1 MDQLSAPPMNVAAL
15 TDGPVAAPATRER
28 LQAFAEALARA
39 QAPTSTRLPE
49 DVTAR
54 GDTAQRAATTD
65 AENGAAF
72 LIPDMTAELPA
83 ANGAG
88 APDATEDAASQLP
101 ARTIALRM
109 LVQRV
114 HADLAAEP
122 VAAGDERAV
131 PVSLGDRQPSAFTDG
146 ASPPVHDGRQARATE
161 RSTSAGDDASSA
173 TSDGVAAAAEASAG
187 APTGTEALVPPSAP
201 ARVVR
206 DLKALHPAF
215 RERITRVIARM
226 QAEFGHEVTV
236 AETWR
241 GQARQELLYDQGRS
255 REGPVVTWTRH
266 SQHTAG
272 RAADLVVSGG
282 PAAYELLAQVARDE
296 GLRTLGA
303 RDPGHVE
310 LARMPVLEGW
320 HGTATVTDMNIAAP
334 PAFAGEAVPVHAAVV
349 AAAGRRT
356 TSGAASAVA
365 PAAPVARVAPAA
377 PVAPVAPV
385 ARVASVASLAP
396 RVSHVM
402 NAPGTP
408 GTPGTTPVVRSPS
421 AQDGTRE
428 GDEGAPRRFER
439 VTQDRALPPRAAV
452 TAAAVV
458 EAPSRE
464 TAPRLASLAA
474 AGPIDVGVRPREGRR
489 SRSTPPAAA
498 SIAESR
504 PGEPVGELTRAN
516 SGHGPAARAIVGA
529 ASVEAPAH
537 VDAIDRT
544 AHIAG
549 LQAARDAQPVSHL
562 MLRLDTP
569 DGGEDRVRI
578 SMRGTQVGA
587 TIDVRDATSAAQM
600 SRGLPDLMRALE
612 SAGLESGSLR
622 VQAVAADAAMPGSLV
637 RAVAGEAISARGTLF
652 ADSGSSFASSQDG
665 APDQQA
671 QQESPRH
678 RSRREHQEERP

>member
-1 MDQLSAPPMNVAAL
+1 MVPMSGDLLSAPAMIVPAMTDGVAA
-15 TDGPVAAPATRER
+15 APTMRER
-28 LQAFAEALARA
+28 VNVFAEALARA
-39 QAPTSTRLPE
+39 QVPTSVSLPE
-49 DVTAR
+49 NV
-54 GDTAQRAATTD
+54 AAHATPAPP
-65 AENGAAF
+65 AEPPAAADGAASTA
-72 LIPDMTAELPA
+72 PDMTAAAPA
-83 ANGAG
+83 AHGAG
-88 APDATEDAASQLP
+88 ASVATEHATSHLP
-101 ARTIALRM
+101 ARTLALRL

-114 HADLAAEP
+114 HADLGAEP
-122 VAAGDERAV
+122 AAAGDESAV
-131 PVSLGDRQPSAFTDG
+131 PLSRGDRQPSGSTDG
-146 ASPPVHDGRQARATE
+146 ASPPVHDALQARGTE
-161 RSTSAGDDASSA
+161 RGQSAREEGSGTTSGSA
-173 TSDGVAAAAEASAG
+173 DTTAEASAG
-187 APTGTEALVPPSAP
+187 APSGTEALVALNAP

-206 DLKALHPAF
+206 DLETLHPAF

-282 PAAYELLAQVARDE
+282 PAAYAQLAQVAREE

-320 HGTATVTDMNIAAP
+320 HGTATVTDMHIAAAP
-334 PAFAGEAVPVHAAVV
+334 TFAGEAVPVHAAVV
-349 AAAGRRT
+349 AAASRRT
-356 TSGAASAVA
+356 TFDAASV
-365 PAAPVARVAPAA
+365 VA

-385 ARVASVASLAP
+385 AVVASVARVAGVASLAP
-396 RVSHVM
+396 KASHVM
-402 NAPGTP
+402 NAPSVP
-408 GTPGTTPVVRSPS
+408 GTAPAVRSTGTRS
-421 AQDGTRE
+421 ETRE
-428 GDEGAPRRFER
+428 GDEGAPRRLDR
-439 VTQDRALPPRAAV
+439 LTQDRTLQPRDAV
-452 TAAAVV
+452 KVAAAVD
-458 EAPSRE
+458 APLRE

-474 AGPIDVGVRPREGRR
+474 AAPVDVGVRPREERR
-489 SRSTPPAAA
+489 SRISSSGAA
-498 SIAESR
+498 SIAELR
-504 PGEPVGELTRAN
+504 PREPGSEQTRAS
-516 SGHGPAARAIVGA
+516 SGSGPAARSIAGA
-529 ASVEAPAH
+529 VSAEAPAH
-537 VDAIDRT
+537 SDAIYRA

-549 LQAARDAQPVSHL
+549 LQETRDAQPVSHL

-578 SMRGTQVGA
+578 AMRGTQVGA
-587 TIDVRDATSAAQM
+587 TIGVRDAASAAQM
-600 SRGLPDLMRALE
+600 SRGLPELTRALE
-612 SAGLESGSLR
+612 AAGLESGSLR
-622 VQAVAADAAMPGSLV
+622 VQAVATDAAMPGNLV
-637 RAVAGEAISARGTLF
+637 RAAAGEAISSRGTLF